1 MPRAETLEFLR
12 FLFAS
17 ASRGFITLTC
27 LPADESVHLPVD
39 DLERVT
45 QAAEFA
51 DLNGQD
57 VYVSLATRIE
67 DLGER
72 RRGKKR
78 ELAQAFGLWIDID
91 IATPGAHAAS
101 NLPTSMDEA
110 LDLCSVIPLEPTGV
124 VDSGFGVHVYWLLD
138 TAINFDERGS
148 ECPAGLALW
157 RYEKALQHLIK
168 EAAEKRGWHMDGT
181 ADLTRMLRLP
191 GTTNKKRTRD
201 KSGAVVAPDADQPL
215 CTLIVGDGPRHSI
228 EAVRTALGTAVD
240 ELARQRNEISQSEG
254 RHANAGRESLP
265 SSTTGTADASPPSAV
280 PPSAALLLDDVRSR
294 LLNLE
299 SKKSAQLFE
308 KVLAGEPFAKAGQR
322 DEMLQRVMSI
332 LAFVEPDAD
341 AEVLAEI
348 VRPSI
353 EAMAERDKD
362 DAENPPLRLYDAIE
376 KLRRAQED
384 AKRKKAFQRDA
395 MERMR
400 KALIK
405 DASQKNDGPDA
416 ATENDENPPQAD
428 AVDDES
434 DDVGLYTDD
443 QLAEFATRS
452 RTTLEGLKKRWVIQ
466 KGSAFFVLV
475 DGRYKTPIGREEL
488 NVSFKRDL
496 ARTPVKLFV
505 GKADGGIR
513 EAKPEEILSECA
525 TVARKLVS
533 HLGLQD
539 SYYEERTQTF
549 HEAVCPVRKV
559 EPRYDPDVDA
569 WLDALGGSEAG
580 KLKDWTATLTTL
592 EHFTCA
598 LIFIGPPG
606 TGKTLY
612 ANGVSRLFDVGGPSE
627 LGRVLENFNEDLMRC
642 PVVFADEH
650 IPAGFHGRR
659 NSAELRKLI
668 GSTKRTLNRKFL
680 PQAPLEGALRLI
692 LASNNERILAFD
704 EDLSADDLAAVAER
718 FLHIDTKGAKGFFDQ
733 FPDGKAPTSWV
744 NGDVIAAHALWLAQ
758 NRKVQ
763 HNGRFLVSGSATRV
777 HRTIATQ
784 GKVSGLVAEWITRFL
799 DANAQIKAPITMK
812 KGVVYGDG
820 RLLVN
825 ATAITEFWNTFVSSD
840 NVPNTTVVGR
850 ALTNL
855 SVGDPEYVRL
865 GTQRYK
871 EVNLSLIFDWAETN
885 LVGDIDRMKA
895 TLATPSKAVA
905 IMNSPASGT
914 A

>member
-1 MPRAETLEFLR
+1 
-12 FLFAS
+12 
-17 ASRGFITLTC
+17 LTC
-27 LPADESVHLPVD
+27 LPADESIHLPVG
-39 DLERVT
+39 DLEAVA

-78 ELAQAFGLWIDID
+78 ELAQAFTLWVDID
-91 IATPGAHAAS
+91 IAQGGAHAAG

-110 LDLCSVIPLEPTGV
+110 LELCAAVPIEPTGV
-124 VDSGFGVHVYWLLD
+124 VDSGFGAHVYWSLS
-138 TAINFDERGS
+138 TAIDFDHRGA

-157 RYEKALQHLIK
+157 RYEKALQALIK
-168 EAAEKRGWHMDGT
+168 RAAEERGWHLDGT

-201 KSGAVVAPDADQPL
+201 KTGAVVAPDAPTPL
-215 CTLIVGDGPRHSI
+215 CTLLVGDGPRYTI
-228 EAVRTALGTAVD
+228 EDIRAALGGKVD
-240 ELARQRNEISQSEG
+240 ELSQQEARHES
-254 RHANAGRESLP
+254 AAGESP
-265 SSTTGTADASPPSAV
+265 ASSTAGTADASPPSAV
-280 PPSAALLLDDVRSR
+280 PPSAELLIDDVKSR
-294 LLNLE
+294 LRNLE
-299 SKKSAQLFE
+299 NKKSAQLFDL
-308 KVLAGEPFAKAGQR
+308 VLGGLPFAKPGNR
-322 DEMLQRVMSI
+322 DEMLQKVASTI
-332 LAFVEPDAD
+332 AFVEPDAD
-341 AEVLAEI
+341 PRVLAEI
-348 VRPSI
+348 LRESL
-353 EAMAERDKD
+353 EAIRIRDMADE
-362 DAENPPLRLYDAIE
+362 ANPAPTVEDAIE
-376 KLRRAQED
+376 KISRAQED
-384 AKRKKAFQRDA
+384 ARRKKAASREA

-405 DASQKNDGPDA
+405 STAKTTDGEA
-416 ATENDENPPQAD
+416 KTENDEANPTEAD
-428 AVDDES
+428 GEDDE
-434 DDVGLYTDD
+434 DLEVGLYTDEELD
-443 QLAEFATRS
+443 EFARRA
-452 RTTLEGLKKRWVIQ
+452 RTTREGLKKRWVIQ
-466 KGSAFFVLV
+466 RGSAFFVLV

-496 ARTPVKLFV
+496 ARAPVRLFV
-505 GKADGGIR
+505 EKADGGIR

-525 TVARKLVS
+525 TVARKLIS

-549 HEAVCPVRKV
+549 HEAVCPVRKIQ
-559 EPRYDPDVDA
+559 PRYDADVDA
-569 WLDALGGSEAG
+569 WLDALGGPEKE
-580 KLKDWTATLTTL
+580 KLKDWTATLTKL
-592 EHFTCA
+592 EQFTCA
-598 LIFIGPPG
+598 LLLIGPPA

-668 GSTKRTLNRKFL
+668 GNTKRTLNRKFL
-680 PQAPLEGALRLI
+680 PQSPLEGAIRLI
-692 LASNNERILAFD
+692 LAANNQRILAFD

-718 FLHIDTKGAKGFFDQ
+718 FLHIDTKGARGFFSR
-733 FPDGKAPTSWV
+733 FPDGKAPMSWV
-744 NGDVIAAHALWLAQ
+744 NGDVIAAHALWLAETRQ
-758 NRKVQ
+758 VQ
-763 HNGRFLVSGSATRV
+763 HSGRFLVSGSATRV

-784 GKVSGLVAEWITRFL
+784 GKISGLVAEWLTKFL
-799 DANAQIKAPITMK
+799 DASQNIRTPILMK
-812 KGVVYGDG
+812 KGVIVGDG

-825 ATAITEFWNTFVSSD
+825 TTAVTEFWNTFVTSD

-855 SVGDPEYVRL
+855 SNSDPEYVRV

-871 EVNLSLIFDWAETN
+871 DVNLSLIWDWSESN
-885 LVGDIDRMKA
+885 QIGDVDKMKA
-895 TLATPSKAVA
+895 IVLAPTK
-905 IMNSPASGT
+905 NPAAPT
-914 A
+914 VTTH